1 MKIYRNVS
9 YSIINLLF
17 ILAPVLALERFF
29 KCCSNLPNYFA
40 QTNLVGKRTKEV
52 VQVLSLFSAIS
63 ISSFL
68 SIEPVFADT
77 TVAQPQLFGL
87 KQGRLLA
94 CKARSN
100 CISTS
105 SVNSLEKYSRPWEF
119 EKPVEEEFSEILNV
133 LKSDPYLKV
142 ADQDASLFYVRAEAK
157 SAVPPTGTDDIELLL
172 NGKDKIITYRS
183 NSRELVTAGTQVIGD
198 AGSNRNR
205 LDSIKRKL
213 GVNDMGMNADAE
225 QFIRKT
231 EQLSIFQ
238 QIAAASKPND
248 INFLDNSVPETQ
260 E

>member
-1 MKIYRNVS
+1 MKSNRFLMLIIPLIFDSIFALKNRNYSPNFAPMKI
-9 YSIINLLF
+9 LF
-17 ILAPVLALERFF
+17 KE
-29 KCCSNLPNYFA
+29 
-40 QTNLVGKRTKEV
+40 RTKEI
-52 VQVLSLFSAIS
+52 VQVLSLFSIIS

-68 SIEPVFADT
+68 SIEPVLADT
-77 TVAQPQLFGL
+77 TTVEQPQQIFGL
-87 KQGRLLA
+87 KQGRLLP

-119 EKPVEEEFSEILNV
+119 VKPVEEEYSEILNV
-133 LKSDPYLKV
+133 LKSDQYLKV
-142 ADQDASLFYVRAEAK
+142 ADQDSLQFYVRAEAK

-183 NSRELVTAGTQVIGD
+183 NSRELVTAGSQVIGD

-213 GVNDMGMNADAE
+213 GVSDMGMTADAE
-225 QFIRKT
+225 QYIRKT

-238 QIAAASKPND
+238 QIAAASKPD
-248 INFLDNSVPETQ
+248 EINFLDNSVPDIQ